1 MKKKELSSY
10 EWVKFYSIR
19 DFNNTDFWK
28 TKSAAAPWIGK
39 VEKTRESYPS
49 GIYLY
54 GFIEKI
60 NGKNLFAPYYVGKSG
75 NIFDRLYNHLAGLR
89 GCSLAIFKRNEIF
102 SEEKNFNNSKINKPL
117 NYGSLSFFKN
127 FLDDEKQNLGKE
139 IREEIDWMMEHW
151 VVTWTIETNSETRK
165 ELERKIGEAFDT
177 KYLITKIGS
186 PHNSG
191 EIPDQ
196 IKIEEIEGNQSANNI
211 EKVESINKTIKKIIL
226 GEISNKKPFYEI
238 EEIDCH
244 EEARKILT
252 RPTII

>member
-1 MKKKELSSY
+1 MKKKEASSY
-10 EWVKFYSIR
+10 EWERFYSIR

-28 TKSAAAPWIGK
+28 TKSAAKPWI
-39 VEKTRESYPS
+39 EKGVMSKPYPS
-49 GIYLY
+49 GIYVY

-102 SEEKNFNNSKINKPL
+102 SIEKDFNNTKINKPL

-127 FLDDEKQNLGKE
+127 FLDDGQTNLGKE
-139 IREEIDWMMEHW
+139 IREEIDWMMQHW

-165 ELERKIGEAFDT
+165 ELEREIGEVFDT

-186 PHNSG
+186 PQNSE

-196 IKIEEIEGNQSANNI
+196 IKIEDMEDENSPNIDQMKVKNQ
-211 EKVESINKTIKKIIL
+211 NKTMQRIIS
-226 GEISNKKPFYEI
+226 GDISNKQPFYVI
-238 EEIDCH
+238 EEKDCH

-252 RPTII
+252 HSQII